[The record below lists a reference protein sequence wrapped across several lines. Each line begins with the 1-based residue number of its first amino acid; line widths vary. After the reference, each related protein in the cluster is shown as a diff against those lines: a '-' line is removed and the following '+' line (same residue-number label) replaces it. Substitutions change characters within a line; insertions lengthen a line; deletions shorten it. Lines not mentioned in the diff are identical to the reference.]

1 MDKLSLKMKYLRII
15 FLIFIS
21 FQVLADDNDTAK
33 KTLVDKMT
41 SSISSALTNM
51 IDGEGDT
58 QVQITTGE
66 DYHPE
71 FSIVTVRPLAAHP
84 GVDAWFIQLQLNETK
99 IRGDGRL
106 SFNSGI
112 GYRKLSDDKTSL
124 TGANVFI
131 DYDQKGNARASIGLE
146 LKSSAFEA
154 IGNYYQALTKGKTV
168 GSYTERSL
176 DGLEVSIIG
185 QVPYLP
191 WANIVANHYEWKAD
205 KNSKDSKGDKISLE
219 LTITPNLIVDLGYDD
234 NNIHGTSN
242 FAKIMFVYPPRDQ
255 TMSASTN
262 LVGKKAF
269 TKGDM
274 SVELLSVVRRTNKQV
289 IESEGTGVVMAR
301 SN

>member
-15 FLIFIS
+15 FLLFIS

-33 KTLVDKMT
+33 KNLVDKMT

-106 SFNSGI
+106 SVNSGI

-146 LKSSAFEA
+146 LKS
-154 IGNYYQALTKGKTV
+154 
-168 GSYTERSL
+168 
-176 DGLEVSIIG
+176 
-185 QVPYLP
+185 
-191 WANIVANHYEWKAD
+191 
-205 KNSKDSKGDKISLE
+205 
-219 LTITPNLIVDLGYDD
+219 
-234 NNIHGTSN
+234 
-242 FAKIMFVYPPRDQ
+242 
-255 TMSASTN
+255 
-262 LVGKKAF
+262 
-269 TKGDM
+269 
-274 SVELLSVVRRTNKQV
+274 
-289 IESEGTGVVMAR
+289 
-301 SN
+301 